1 MIAVIKLD
9 LYFCEQRMDKPFLFV
24 WIPRIG
30 HNWVRLVLSLHGLF
44 QVGVSDTI
52 FKLYMHRCFIEDQIR
67 LQDVLRQGYEYELI
81 LNFSPSY
88 GVDCLYVHL
97 LMDKKIVITKEKI
110 NKQSIQMIKKVMIY
124 KNRTK
129 KKLKTVESLYLI
141 SFKFALKNLPS
152 RNRKLKIKL
161 KVVMKLARKQN
172 SKLFAKSR

>member
-30 HNWVRLVLSLHGLF
+30 HNWVRLVHSLHGLF
-44 QVGVSDTI
+44 QVGLSDTI
-52 FKLYMHRCFIEDQIR
+52 FKLYMHRSFMEDQIR
-67 LQDVLRQGYEYELI
+67 LQDVLRQGYECKFI

-172 SKLFAKSR
+172 

>member
-30 HNWVRLVLSLHGLF
+30 HNWVRLVHSLHGLF

-52 FKLYMHRCFIEDQIR
+52 FKLYMHRSFIEDQIL
-67 LQDVLRQGYEYELI
+67 LQDVLRQGYECELI

-97 LMDKKIVITKEKI
+97 LMDKKIAITKEKI
-110 NKQSIQMIKKVMIY
+110 NKQSIQMIKKVIIY

-129 KKLKTVESLYLI
+129 KKLKNCGELI
-141 SFKFALKNLPS
+141 PYFKFALKYLPS
-152 RNRKLKIKL
+152 QNRKLKIKL